1 METIIKGYLFENNNK
16 ASKAVLKGY
25 LIIDNKKI
33 YIVCFL
39 NETKAGKKYLKI
51 IERQKKN
58 ENESKNISKLDNL
71 LKK

>member
-1 METIIKGYLFENNNK
+1 MEIKGFLFENSNK
-16 ASKAVLKGY
+16 ASKAALKGY
-25 LIIDNKKI
+25 LLIDNKKV

-39 NETKAGKKYLKI
+39 NETKTGKKYLKI

-58 ENESKNISKLDNL
+58 ENENKNVSKLDNL